1 MARRRITP
9 EAQARAD
16 RIAAALAG
24 LLEDEPPP
32 VEPSD
37 GRGDPYRAIPKA
49 PTARAKR
56 RKPRCPACDG
66 DLELHYSSGVDIH
79 RCTRCLGLWLGP
91 EDLEQM
97 VITPDDDDEVVSAA
111 EVDRKMRGVRPPV
124 GEVVYRRCPACRQTM
139 RRRNFADC
147 SGVIVDEC
155 TKHGMFLDPGEY
167 EAIETFI
174 GAGGLALQRQRLAER
189 REREER
195 ERRNRVHNSPPVLI
209 HSMEEVNRW
218 WEIFF

>member
-32 VEPSD
+32 AEPSD
-37 GRGDPYRAIPKA
+37 GSGDPYRAIPKA
-49 PTARAKR
+49 PKARAKR

-66 DLELHYSSGVDIH
+66 ELELHYSGGVDIH
-79 RCTRCLGLWLGP
+79 RCGRCLGLWLGP
-91 EDLEQM
+91 EDLDAVEELM
-97 VITPDDDDEVVSAA
+97 AEGLTAA
-111 EVDRKMRGVRPPV
+111 DVDRKMRGVRPPV
-124 GEVVYRRCPACRQTM
+124 SEVVYRRCPACRKTM

-155 TKHGMFLDPGEY
+155 SKHGMFLDPGEY

-174 GAGGLALQRQRLAER
+174 GAGGFALQRQRLAER
-189 REREER
+189 RERQER
-195 ERRNRVHNSPPVLI
+195 KRRNRVHTSAPVLI
-209 HSMEEVNRW
+209 HSMQEVSRW